1 MKRDYV
7 ITQSTI
13 DRYGEL
19 NGDND
24 IIHYDPEYARARGF
38 KAPIAHGLM
47 VQGYASDL
55 AIAKYGD
62 AWFTRGY
69 LEVKFV
75 GPFYPDETV
84 TVEIADSGELT
95 AKAGDRLCLAGVA
108 TLQEREDVR

>member
-1 MKRDYV
+1 MKRDYF
-7 ITQSTI
+7 ITQDVI
-13 DRYGEL
+13 NRYGEL

-24 IIHYDPEYARARGF
+24 IIHYDAEYARARGF

-55 AIAKYGD
+55 AIAKYGNE
-62 AWFTRGY
+62 WFTRGY

-84 TVEIADSGELT
+84 TVEIADDGELT
-95 AKAGDRLCLAGVA
+95 VKAGDRTCLAGQA
-108 TLQEREDVR
+108 KLRERGESK